1 MGSIVPFPVHRT
13 QGETKGV
20 RALPAMPCEVV
31 ILQVVQLVR
40 PATLAI
46 VAAE

>member
-13 QGETKGV
+13 QGETKGA

-31 ILQVVQLVR
+31 ILQVVQFVR
-40 PATLAI
+40 PAPAI